1 MVQFSELSR
10 RQFLKTAGSAAAA
23 SVAVPV
29 IVASSALERGGP
41 AVAGEAAA
49 PGGAGPQGKPQMKL
63 SFMTFV
69 CPDWQTEK
77 IVKFARQAGYDGV
90 EIRVDAGHKHGIS
103 SASSAEAR
111 RATRKLF
118 GDEGVAIASVATS
131 VQFATPSAETH
142 KQNLAA
148 AKANL
153 DLAASLGAPVV
164 RMFAGGGIA
173 KLTPE
178 AAQQVAAA
186 FDEVGEY
193 AKGSGACPILECG
206 HDIIKGAAEAAEVI
220 RRARTPNF
228 GVLWNDSKMDDLTFA
243 ALKDRLR
250 HFHVHDEIL
259 NPNNTN
265 LVDLARRMKGIGFHG
280 YASLEIIWDKNV
292 PEDLLRETALRL
304 KRQIA
309 QGWG

>member
-1 MVQFSELSR
+1 MARLRDLSR
-10 RQFLKTAGSAAAA
+10 RQFLKAAGSAAAA
-23 SVAVPV
+23 SVAAPV

-69 CPDWQTEK
+69 CPYWQTEK
-77 IVKFARQAGYDGV
+77 IVTFARQAGYDGV

-111 RATRKLF
+111 RAIKKLF
-118 GDEGVAIASVATS
+118 GDEGVGIASVATS
-131 VQFATPSAETH
+131 VQFASPAAEIH

-193 AKGSGACPILECG
+193 AKGSGSCPILECG

-220 RRARTPNF
+220 RRVRTPNF

-243 ALKDRLR
+243 ALKERIR

-259 NPNNTN
+259 NPSNTN
-265 LVDLARRMKGIGFHG
+265 LVDLARRMKGIGFRG

-292 PEDLLRETALRL
+292 PEDLLRETASRL

-309 QGWG
+309 EA